1 MAMVRDWRI
10 LYSDDGAILLKINI
24 IWPW

>member
-1 MAMVRDWRI
+1 MAMAGDWRI
-10 LYSDDGAILLKINI
+10 LYSDDGTILLKINI